1 MFTCGVKAYRL
12 GQKLDR
18 LNFPISLQPFR
29 KNITNL
35 ITVLLGF
42 LRIKIRL
49 QSLNRPIFSKLAQS
63 HYIKKSQLL
72 QV

>member
-29 KNITNL
+29 KKYNEFDYSVVRVSENKNS
-35 ITVLLGF
+35 VAVF
-42 LRIKIRL
+42 E
-49 QSLNRPIFSKLAQS
+49 
-63 HYIKKSQLL
+63 
-72 QV
+72 